1 MKLPEL
7 FENFMSAVDWNSLD
21 INEKKGLFDALE
33 SVEPINMGLFEM
45 AQANGSDENL
55 VLIYHGTD
63 PKTELFLT
71 PKMKTIFQEWLERKY
86 TKGEDGWSYLEW
98 LKQIA
103 KED

>member
-7 FENFMSAVDWNSLD
+7 FENFMNAVDWNSLD

-33 SVEPINMGLFEM
+33 SVEPINLGLFEM
-45 AQANGSDENL
+45 VQANGSDENL

-71 PKMKTIFQEWLERKY
+71 PNMKAVFKNWLERKY
-86 TKGEDGWSYLEW
+86 TKGEDGWTFLDLEH
-98 LKQIA
+98 KKS